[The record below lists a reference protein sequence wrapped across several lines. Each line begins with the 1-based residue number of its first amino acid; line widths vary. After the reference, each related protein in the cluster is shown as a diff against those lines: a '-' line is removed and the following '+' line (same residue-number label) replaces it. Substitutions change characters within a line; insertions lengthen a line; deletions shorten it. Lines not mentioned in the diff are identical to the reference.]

1 MDFVHLHLHSE
12 YSLLDGA
19 CRIADIPKA
28 AKAAGHTAVAIT
40 DHGNLY
46 GAVAFFKAC
55 RAEGIKPIIGC
66 EVYVAPRTRFDKEGK
81 RDASGNHLI
90 LLCKNQTG
98 YENLIYMVSKSFTEG
113 FYQKPRI
120 DLDLLRTHADGL
132 IALSACLAGYIPRA
146 IVSGDF
152 AGARQYARTLA
163 DIFGAG
169 NFYLE
174 LQDHGIPEQREV
186 NAELIAMAK
195 ELSLPLVAT
204 NDVHYLRKLD
214 AEHQAVMMC
223 IQTGRTLAEGK
234 PIGFE
239 TEEFYYKSTSDMERL
254 FGDVPEAL
262 ANTARIADM
271 CDFEFRF
278 GNLYLPKIA
287 AENGK
292 TPFEQLR
299 AYAFAGLE
307 QKIEGGYIRLDTNNK
322 EDYTARA
329 EYELSV
335 IESMG
340 FTDYIL
346 IVRDYVTYAK
356 AHGIA
361 VGPGRGSGAG
371 SLVNYLIGITD
382 VDPLR
387 FDLLFER
394 FLNPERVSMP
404 DIDVDFCYER
414 RDEVLRYVSEH
425 YGAEHVAQIVT
436 FGTMAARAA
445 IRDVGR
451 VFGMSYAEVD
461 RVANLVPRAIGVT
474 LADALKQ
481 KELKALYE
489 SDANVARLIDTARA
503 LEGMPRHASTHAA
516 GVVITDKEVSSYVPL
531 SVNGD
536 TIVTQFDMDT
546 VAELGLV
553 KFDFLGLRYL
563 TIIADAERMVRAS
576 VPDFDIKKIPYDDK
590 KTYALISEGRT
601 DGVFQLESKGM
612 KQVLMRLCPD
622 SIDDVIAAIA
632 LYRPGPMDSIPQYIE
647 RRHGRDKSE
656 YKNPALER
664 ILGKTYGCI
673 VYQEQVMEI
682 FREIAG
688 YSLGKADIVR
698 RAMSKKK
705 ASVMEA
711 ERQVFVGGAMER
723 GMTEADAVALFEDMA
738 SFASYAFNK
747 SHTASYAV
755 LCYETAYLKAHY
767 MSEYMAALLTSVLG
781 DFGKTAAYIGECT
794 KAGIAVLPPDIN
806 ESETA
811 FSAGGGAIRFGLL
824 ALKGVGRLFVDQ
836 LIADRRQNGAF
847 KSFED
852 FVTRMGG
859 YDLNKRQVES
869 LIKSGAFDSL
879 GIYRSRLLASYEKII
894 ENAQSKNRAEI
905 DGQIDIFA
913 MADAGAAAAAPVRFD
928 YPNIPEFTLREK
940 LMLEKECSG
949 MYFSGHVLNDYAKH
963 IESLSAA
970 RIADILAIAEEDA
983 EPPYRD
989 KQPVAIAGIVTKK
1002 TVKTTKNGDSMAF
1015 VTVEDRT
1022 GEIEVVVFARQY
1034 LGSAGLL
1041 VTESPIVVRGTI
1053 SVRDEEKP
1061 KILMNSCE
1069 RLLTDDEFAK
1079 DRPQTLYLRVAST
1092 DTPAAVQALAEL
1104 RRAPGD
1110 RPVVLY
1116 DISHARYVRLADC
1129 KVHISDSLCGTLAAL
1144 LGPDNVVVR

>member
-28 AKAAGHTAVAIT
+28 VKAAGHTAVAIT

-132 IALSACLAGYIPRA
+132 IALSACLAGCIPRA

-152 AGARQYARTLA
+152 AGARQDARTLA

-174 LQDHGIPEQREV
+174 LQNHGIPEQREV

-195 ELSLPLVAT
+195 ELSLPLAAT

-214 AEHQAVMMC
+214 AENQAVMMC

-234 PIGFE
+234 PVGFE
-239 TEEFYYKSTSDMERL
+239 TEEFYYKSTSEMEKL

-262 ANTARIADM
+262 SNTVKIADA
-271 CDFEFRF
+271 CTFEFKF

-287 AENGK
+287 ASDGK

-299 AYAFAGLE
+299 AHTFAGLDK
-307 QKIEGGYIRLDTNNK
+307 KIEGGYIRLDTFTK
-322 EDYTARA
+322 EDYIARA

-356 AHGIA
+356 THGIA

-461 RVANLVPRAIGVT
+461 RVANLVPRAPGVL
-474 LADALKQ
+474 LADAMKQ

-536 TIVTQFDMDT
+536 TVVTQFDMDT

-647 RRHGRDKSE
+647 RRHGRDKTV
-656 YKNPALER
+656 YKTPALEK

-711 ERQVFVGGAMER
+711 ERQVFVRGAVER
-723 GMTEADAVALFEDMA
+723 GMTEADATALFEDMA

-747 SHTASYAV
+747 SHAASYAV

-781 DFGKTAAYIGECT
+781 DFGKTAEYIGECT
-794 KAGIAVLPPDIN
+794 KAGIGVLPPDIN

-811 FSAGGGAIRFGLL
+811 FSAKGGAIRFGLL

-879 GIYRSRLLASYEKII
+879 GVYRSRLLASYEKII

-913 MADAGAAAAAPVRFD
+913 MADAAVAAAPVRFS
-928 YPNIPEFTLREK
+928 YPDIPEFSLREK
-940 LMLEKECSG
+940 LLLEKECSG
-949 MYFSGHVLNDYAKH
+949 MYFSGHVLNEYGAH
-963 IESLSAA
+963 IASLSAA
-970 RIADILAIAEEDA
+970 RIADILAIADEDG
-983 EPPYRD
+983 EPLYRD
-989 KQPVAIAGIVTKK
+989 KQSVTVAGIVTKK

-1034 LGSAGLL
+1034 LGSAGIL
-1041 VTESPIVVRGTI
+1041 VTEAPVVVRGTV
-1053 SVRDEEKP
+1053 SVRDEERP

-1069 RLLTDDEFAK
+1069 RLLTDTEFAADK
-1079 DRPQTLYLRVAST
+1079 PKTLYLRVAST

-1116 DISHARYVRLADC
+1116 DLSQARYVRLADC
-1129 KVHISDSLCGTLAAL
+1129 KVYISDSLCGTLAAL
-1144 LGPDNVVVR
+1144 LGKDNVVVK

>member
-1 MDFVHLHLHSE
+1 M
-12 YSLLDGA
+12 
-19 CRIADIPKA
+19 
-28 AKAAGHTAVAIT
+28 
-40 DHGNLY
+40 
-46 GAVAFFKAC
+46 
-55 RAEGIKPIIGC
+55 
-66 EVYVAPRTRFDKEGK
+66 
-81 RDASGNHLI
+81 
-90 LLCKNQTG
+90 
-98 YENLIYMVSKSFTEG
+98 
-113 FYQKPRI
+113 
-120 DLDLLRTHADGL
+120 
-132 IALSACLAGYIPRA
+132 
-146 IVSGDF
+146 
-152 AGARQYARTLA
+152 
-163 DIFGAG
+163 
-169 NFYLE
+169 
-174 LQDHGIPEQREV
+174 
-186 NAELIAMAK
+186 
-195 ELSLPLVAT
+195 
-204 NDVHYLRKLD
+204 
-214 AEHQAVMMC
+214 
-223 IQTGRTLAEGK
+223 
-234 PIGFE
+234 
-239 TEEFYYKSTSDMERL
+239 
-254 FGDVPEAL
+254 PEAL
-262 ANTARIADM
+262 SNTVKIADA
-271 CDFEFRF
+271 CTFEFKF

-287 AENGK
+287 ASDGK

-299 AYAFAGLE
+299 AHTFAGLDK
-307 QKIEGGYIRLDTNNK
+307 KIESGYIRLDTFSK
-322 EDYTARA
+322 EDYIARA

-356 AHGIA
+356 THGIA

-461 RVANLVPRAIGVT
+461 RVANLVPRAPGVM
-474 LADALKQ
+474 LADAMKQ
-481 KELKALYE
+481 KDLKALYE
-489 SDANVARLIDTARA
+489 SDANIARLLDTARA

-563 TIIADAERMVRAS
+563 TIIADAERMVRAG

-590 KTYALISEGRT
+590 KTYALISDGRT

-647 RRHGRDKSE
+647 RRHGRDKTV
-656 YKNPALER
+656 YKTPVLEK

-705 ASVMEA
+705 TAVMEA
-711 ERQVFVGGAMER
+711 ERQVFVRGAVER
-723 GMTEADAVALFEDMA
+723 GMTEADATALFEDMA

-747 SHTASYAV
+747 SHAASYAV
-755 LCYETAYLKAHY
+755 LCYETAYLKAQY

-781 DFGKTAAYIGECT
+781 DFGKTAEYIGECT
-794 KAGIAVLPPDIN
+794 KAGIGVLPPDIN

-811 FSAGGGAIRFGLL
+811 FSAKGGAIRFGLL

-836 LIADRRQNGAF
+836 LIADRRLNGAF

-852 FVTRMGG
+852 FVTRMGS

-879 GIYRSRLLASYEKII
+879 GVYRSRLLASYEKII

-913 MADAGAAAAAPVRFD
+913 MAETAAAAAPVRFS
-928 YPNIPEFTLREK
+928 YPDIPEFSLREK
-940 LMLEKECSG
+940 LLLEKECSG
-949 MYFSGHVLNDYAKH
+949 MYFSGHVLNEYKAH
-963 IESLSAA
+963 IASLSAA
-970 RIADILAIAEEDA
+970 RIADILAIANEDG
-983 EPPYRD
+983 EPLYRD
-989 KQPVAIAGIVTKK
+989 KQTVTVAGIVTKK

-1034 LGSAGLL
+1034 LGSAGIL
-1041 VTESPIVVRGTI
+1041 VTESPVVVRGTV
-1053 SVRDEEKP
+1053 SVRDEERP

-1069 RLLTDDEFAK
+1069 RLLTDTEFAADK
-1079 DRPQTLYLRVAST
+1079 PKTLYLRVAST
-1092 DTPAAVQALAEL
+1092 NTPAAVQALAEL

-1116 DISHARYVRLADC
+1116 DLSQSRYVRLADC
-1129 KVHISDSLCGTLAAL
+1129 KVYISDSLCGTLAAL
-1144 LGPDNVVVR
+1144 LGKDNVVVK

>member
-262 ANTARIADM
+262 ANTAKIADM

-356 AHGIA
+356 THGIA

-489 SDANVARLIDTARA
+489 SDSNVARLIDTARA

-536 TIVTQFDMDT
+536 TVVTQFDMDT

-747 SHTASYAV
+747 SHAASYAV

-1116 DISHARYVRLADC
+1116 DISHERYVRLADC

>member
-19 CRIADIPKA
+19 CRIVDIPKA

-90 LLCKNQTG
+90 LLCKNQKG

-163 DIFGAG
+163 GIFGEG

-204 NDVHYLRKLD
+204 NDVHYLRRLD

-239 TEEFYYKSTSDMERL
+239 TEEFYYKSTSEMEKL

-262 ANTARIADM
+262 ANTVRIADA
-271 CDFEFRF
+271 CDFEFMF

-287 AENGK
+287 VSNGK

-299 AYAFAGLE
+299 AFTFAGLDK
-307 QKIEGGYIRLDTNNK
+307 KIEGGYIRLDTHQK
-322 EDYTARA
+322 EDYIARA

-356 AHGIA
+356 THGIA

-414 RDEVLRYVSEH
+414 RDEVLRYVSER

-461 RVANLVPRAIGVT
+461 RVANLVPRALGVT

-481 KELKALYE
+481 KELKALYV

-516 GVVITDKEVSSYVPL
+516 GVVITDREVFSYVPL

-563 TIIADAERMVRAS
+563 TIIADAERMVRTRE
-576 VPDFDIKKIPYDDK
+576 PGFDIKKIPYDDK

-647 RRHGRDKSE
+647 RRHGRDKTE
-656 YKNPALER
+656 YKNPALEK

-711 ERQVFVGGAMER
+711 ERQVFVRGAVER
-723 GMTEADAVALFEDMA
+723 GMTEADATALFEDMA

-747 SHTASYAV
+747 SHAASYAV

-781 DFGKTAAYIGECT
+781 DFGKTAEYIGECT

-811 FSAGGGAIRFGLL
+811 FSAKGGAIRFGLL

-836 LIADRRQNGAF
+836 LIADRRQNGLF

-852 FVTRMGG
+852 FVTRMGC

-879 GIYRSRLLASYEKII
+879 GVYRSRLLASYEKII

-913 MADAGAAAAAPVRFD
+913 MAGAGAAAAAPVRFA
-928 YPNIPEFTLREK
+928 YPDIPEFSLREK
-940 LMLEKECSG
+940 LTLEKECSG

-970 RIADILAIAEEDA
+970 RIADILASADA
-983 EPPYRD
+983 DTEPLYRD
-989 KQPVAIAGIVTKK
+989 KQPVTIAGIVTKK

-1034 LGSAGLL
+1034 LGSAGVL
-1041 VTESPIVVRGTI
+1041 VTENPVIVHGTV

-1069 RLLTDDEFAK
+1069 RLLTDAEFAADK
-1079 DRPQTLYLRVAST
+1079 PKTLYLRVAST
-1092 DTPAAVQALAEL
+1092 DTPAAVQALAAL

-1116 DISHARYVRLADC
+1116 DLAKARYVRLADC
-1129 KVHISDSLCGTLAAL
+1129 RVQISDSLSGTLAAL
-1144 LGPDNVVVR
+1144 LGKDNVVVR

>member
-19 CRIADIPKA
+19 CRIVDIPKA

-55 RAEGIKPIIGC
+55 RAEGVKPIIGC

-90 LLCKNQTG
+90 LLCKNQKG

-163 DIFGAG
+163 GIFGEG

-204 NDVHYLRKLD
+204 NDVHYLRRLD

-239 TEEFYYKSTSDMERL
+239 TEEFYYKSTSEMEKL

-262 ANTARIADM
+262 ANTVRIADS
-271 CDFEFRF
+271 CDFEFMF

-287 AENGK
+287 VSNGK

-299 AYAFAGLE
+299 AFTFAGLDK
-307 QKIEGGYIRLDTNNK
+307 KIEGGYIRLDTHQK
-322 EDYTARA
+322 EDYIARA

-356 AHGIA
+356 THGIA

-461 RVANLVPRAIGVT
+461 RVANLVPRAPGVT

-481 KELKALYE
+481 KELKALYV

-516 GVVITDKEVSSYVPL
+516 GVVITDREVFSYVPL

-563 TIIADAERMVRAS
+563 TIIADAERMVRTRE
-576 VPDFDIKKIPYDDK
+576 PGFDIKKIPYDDK
-590 KTYALISEGRT
+590 KTYALISDGRT

-647 RRHGRDKSE
+647 RRHGRDKTE
-656 YKNPALER
+656 YKNPALEK

-711 ERQVFVGGAMER
+711 ERQVFVRGAVER
-723 GMTEADAVALFEDMA
+723 GMTEADATALFEDMA

-747 SHTASYAV
+747 SHAASYAV

-781 DFGKTAAYIGECT
+781 DFGKTAEYIGECT

-811 FSAGGGAIRFGLL
+811 FSAKGGAIRFGLL

-836 LIADRRQNGAF
+836 LIADRRQNGLF

-879 GIYRSRLLASYEKII
+879 GVYRSRLLASYEKII

-913 MADAGAAAAAPVRFD
+913 MAGAGAAAAAPVRFA
-928 YPNIPEFTLREK
+928 YPDIPEFSLREK
-940 LMLEKECSG
+940 LTLEKECSG

-970 RIADILAIAEEDA
+970 RIADILASADA
-983 EPPYRD
+983 DIEPPYRD
-989 KQPVAIAGIVTKK
+989 KQPVTIAGIVTKK

-1034 LGSAGLL
+1034 LGSAGVL
-1041 VTESPIVVRGTI
+1041 VTENPVIVHGTV

-1069 RLLTDDEFAK
+1069 RLLTDAEFAADK
-1079 DRPQTLYLRVAST
+1079 PKTLYLRVAST
-1092 DTPAAVQALAEL
+1092 DTPAAVQALAAL

-1116 DISHARYVRLADC
+1116 DLAKARYVRLADC
-1129 KVHISDSLCGTLAAL
+1129 RVQISESLCGTLAAL
-1144 LGPDNVVVR
+1144 LGKDNVVVR

>member
-19 CRIADIPKA
+19 CRIVDIPKA

-55 RAEGIKPIIGC
+55 RAEGVKPIIGC

-90 LLCKNQTG
+90 LLCKNQKG

-163 DIFGAG
+163 GIFGEG

-186 NAELIAMAK
+186 NAELITMAK

-204 NDVHYLRKLD
+204 NDVHYLRRLD

-239 TEEFYYKSTSDMERL
+239 TEEFYYKSTAEMEKL

-262 ANTARIADM
+262 ANTVRIADA
-271 CDFEFRF
+271 CDFEFMF

-287 AENGK
+287 VSNGK

-299 AYAFAGLE
+299 TFTFAGLDK
-307 QKIEGGYIRLDTNNK
+307 KIEGGYIRLDTHQK
-322 EDYTARA
+322 KDYIARA

-356 AHGIA
+356 THGIA

-461 RVANLVPRAIGVT
+461 RVANLVPRAPGVT

-481 KELKALYE
+481 KELKALYV

-516 GVVITDKEVSSYVPL
+516 GVVITDREVFSYVPL

-563 TIIADAERMVRAS
+563 TIIADAERMVRTRE
-576 VPDFDIKKIPYDDK
+576 PGFDIKKIPYDDK

-647 RRHGRDKSE
+647 RRHGRDKTE
-656 YKNPALER
+656 YKNPALEK

-711 ERQVFVGGAMER
+711 ERQVFVRGAVER
-723 GMTEADAVALFEDMA
+723 GMTEADATALFEDMA

-747 SHTASYAV
+747 SHAASYAV
-755 LCYETAYLKAHY
+755 LCYETAYLKAHF

-781 DFGKTAAYIGECT
+781 DFGKTAEYIGECT

-811 FSAGGGAIRFGLL
+811 FSAKGGAIRFGLL

-836 LIADRRQNGAF
+836 LIADRRQNGLF

-879 GIYRSRLLASYEKII
+879 GVYRSRLLASYEKII

-913 MADAGAAAAAPVRFD
+913 MAGAGAAAAAPVRFA
-928 YPNIPEFTLREK
+928 YPDIPEFSLREK
-940 LMLEKECSG
+940 LTLEKECSG

-970 RIADILAIAEEDA
+970 RIADILASADA
-983 EPPYRD
+983 DIVPPYRD
-989 KQPVAIAGIVTKK
+989 KQPVTIAGIVTKK

-1034 LGSAGLL
+1034 LGSAGVL
-1041 VTESPIVVRGTI
+1041 VTENPVIVHGTV

-1069 RLLTDDEFAK
+1069 RLLTDAEFAADK
-1079 DRPQTLYLRVAST
+1079 PKTLYLRVAST
-1092 DTPAAVQALAEL
+1092 DTPAAVQALAAL

-1116 DISHARYVRLADC
+1116 DLAKARYVRLADC
-1129 KVHISDSLCGTLAAL
+1129 RVQISDSLCGTLAAL
-1144 LGPDNVVVR
+1144 LGKDNVVVR

>member
-19 CRIADIPKA
+19 CRIVDIPKA

-55 RAEGIKPIIGC
+55 RAEGVKPIIGC

-90 LLCKNQTG
+90 LLCKNQKG

-152 AGARQYARTLA
+152 AGARQYTRTLA
-163 DIFGAG
+163 GIFGEG

-186 NAELIAMAK
+186 NAELITMAK

-204 NDVHYLRKLD
+204 NDVHYLRRLD

-239 TEEFYYKSTSDMERL
+239 TEEFYYKSTAEMEKL

-262 ANTARIADM
+262 ANTVRIADA
-271 CDFEFRF
+271 CDFEFMF

-287 AENGK
+287 VSNGK

-299 AYAFAGLE
+299 TFTFAGLDK
-307 QKIEGGYIRLDTNNK
+307 KIEGGYIRLDTHQK
-322 EDYTARA
+322 KDYIARA

-356 AHGIA
+356 THGIA

-461 RVANLVPRAIGVT
+461 RVANLVPRAPGVT

-481 KELKALYE
+481 KELKALYV

-516 GVVITDKEVSSYVPL
+516 GVVITDREVFSYVPL

-563 TIIADAERMVRAS
+563 TIIADAERMVRTRE
-576 VPDFDIKKIPYDDK
+576 PGFDIKKIPYDDK

-647 RRHGRDKSE
+647 RRHGRDKTE
-656 YKNPALER
+656 YKNPALEK

-711 ERQVFVGGAMER
+711 ERQVFVRGAVER
-723 GMTEADAVALFEDMA
+723 GMTEADATALFEDMA

-747 SHTASYAV
+747 SHAASYAV

-781 DFGKTAAYIGECT
+781 DFGKTAEYIGECT

-811 FSAGGGAIRFGLL
+811 FSAKGGAIRFGLL

-836 LIADRRQNGAF
+836 LIADRRQNGLF

-879 GIYRSRLLASYEKII
+879 GVYRSRLLASYEKII

-913 MADAGAAAAAPVRFD
+913 MAGSGAAAAAPVRFA
-928 YPNIPEFTLREK
+928 YPDIPEFSLREK
-940 LMLEKECSG
+940 LTLEKECSG

-970 RIADILAIAEEDA
+970 RIADILASADA
-983 EPPYRD
+983 DIEPPYRD
-989 KQPVAIAGIVTKK
+989 KQPVTIAGIVTKK

-1034 LGSAGLL
+1034 LGSAGVL
-1041 VTESPIVVRGTI
+1041 VTENPVIVHGTV

-1069 RLLTDDEFAK
+1069 RLLTDAEFAADK
-1079 DRPQTLYLRVAST
+1079 PKTLYLRVAST
-1092 DTPAAVQALAEL
+1092 DTPAAVQALAAL

-1110 RPVVLY
+1110 RSVVLY
-1116 DISHARYVRLADC
+1116 DLAKARYVRLADC
-1129 KVHISDSLCGTLAAL
+1129 RVQISDSLCGTLAAL
-1144 LGPDNVVVR
+1144 LGKDNVVVR

>member
-262 ANTARIADM
+262 ANTARIANM

-356 AHGIA
+356 THGIA

-747 SHTASYAV
+747 SHAASYAV

-879 GIYRSRLLASYEKII
+879 GIYRSRLLASYENII

-905 DGQIDIFA
+905 DGQINIFA

-928 YPNIPEFTLREK
+928 YPNIPDFTLREK

-983 EPPYRD
+983 ELPYRD

-1015 VTVEDRT
+1015 VTGEDRT

-1104 RRAPGD
+1104 RHAPGD

>member
-19 CRIADIPKA
+19 CRIADIPKT

-307 QKIEGGYIRLDTNNK
+307 QKIEDGYIRLDTHNK
-322 EDYTARA
+322 EDYTVRA

-356 AHGIA
+356 THGIA

-536 TIVTQFDMDT
+536 TVVTQFDMDT

-747 SHTASYAV
+747 SHAASYAV

-983 EPPYRD
+983 EPLYRD

-1092 DTPAAVQALAEL
+1092 DTPAAVQALDEL

>member
-19 CRIADIPKA
+19 CRIVDIPKA

-55 RAEGIKPIIGC
+55 RAEGVKPIIGC

-90 LLCKNQTG
+90 LLCKNQKG

-163 DIFGAG
+163 GIFGEG

-204 NDVHYLRKLD
+204 NDVHYLRRLD

-239 TEEFYYKSTSDMERL
+239 TEEFYYKSTSEMEKL

-262 ANTARIADM
+262 ANTVRIADA
-271 CDFEFRF
+271 CDFEFMF

-287 AENGK
+287 VSNGK

-299 AYAFAGLE
+299 AFTFAGLDK
-307 QKIEGGYIRLDTNNK
+307 KIEGGYIRLDTHQK
-322 EDYTARA
+322 EDYIARA

-356 AHGIA
+356 THGIA

-414 RDEVLRYVSEH
+414 RDEVLRYVSER

-461 RVANLVPRAIGVT
+461 RVANLVPRAPGVT

-481 KELKALYE
+481 KELKALYV

-516 GVVITDKEVSSYVPL
+516 GVVITDREVFSYVPL

-563 TIIADAERMVRAS
+563 TIIADAERMVRTRE
-576 VPDFDIKKIPYDDK
+576 PGFDIKKIPYDDK

-647 RRHGRDKSE
+647 RRHGRDKTE
-656 YKNPALER
+656 YKNPALEK

-711 ERQVFVGGAMER
+711 ERQVFVRGAVER
-723 GMTEADAVALFEDMA
+723 GMTEADATALFEDMA

-747 SHTASYAV
+747 SHAASYAV

-781 DFGKTAAYIGECT
+781 DFGKTAEYIGECT

-811 FSAGGGAIRFGLL
+811 FSAKGGAIRFGLL

-836 LIADRRQNGAF
+836 LIADRRQNGLF

-879 GIYRSRLLASYEKII
+879 GVYRSRLLASYEKII

-913 MADAGAAAAAPVRFD
+913 MAGAGAAAAAPVRFA
-928 YPNIPEFTLREK
+928 YPDIPEFSLREK
-940 LMLEKECSG
+940 LTLEKECSG

-970 RIADILAIAEEDA
+970 RIADILASADA
-983 EPPYRD
+983 DIEPPYRD
-989 KQPVAIAGIVTKK
+989 KQPVTIAGIVTKK

-1034 LGSAGLL
+1034 LGSAGVL
-1041 VTESPIVVRGTI
+1041 VTENPVIVHGTV

-1069 RLLTDDEFAK
+1069 RLLTDAEFAADK
-1079 DRPQTLYLRVAST
+1079 PKTLYLRVAST
-1092 DTPAAVQALAEL
+1092 DTPAAVQALAAL

-1116 DISHARYVRLADC
+1116 DLAKARYVRLADC
-1129 KVHISDSLCGTLAAL
+1129 RVQISDSLCGALAAL
-1144 LGPDNVVVR
+1144 LGKDNVVVR

>member
-19 CRIADIPKA
+19 CRIVDIPKA

-55 RAEGIKPIIGC
+55 RAEGVKPIIGC

-90 LLCKNQTG
+90 LLCKNQKG

-163 DIFGAG
+163 GIFGEG

-204 NDVHYLRKLD
+204 NDVHYLRRLD

-239 TEEFYYKSTSDMERL
+239 TEEFYYKSTSEMEKL

-262 ANTARIADM
+262 ANTVRIADS
-271 CDFEFRF
+271 CDFEFMF

-287 AENGK
+287 VSNGK

-299 AYAFAGLE
+299 AFTFAGLDK
-307 QKIEGGYIRLDTNNK
+307 KIEGGYIRLDTHQK
-322 EDYTARA
+322 EDYIARA

-356 AHGIA
+356 THGIA

-461 RVANLVPRAIGVT
+461 RVANLVPRAPGVT

-481 KELKALYE
+481 KELKALYV

-516 GVVITDKEVSSYVPL
+516 GVVITDREVFSYVPL

-563 TIIADAERMVRAS
+563 TIIADAERMVRTRE
-576 VPDFDIKKIPYDDK
+576 PGFDIKKIPYDDK
-590 KTYALISEGRT
+590 KTYALISDGRT

-647 RRHGRDKSE
+647 RRHGRDKTE
-656 YKNPALER
+656 YKNPALEK

-711 ERQVFVGGAMER
+711 ERQVFVRGAVER
-723 GMTEADAVALFEDMA
+723 GMTEADATALFEDMA

-747 SHTASYAV
+747 SHAASYAV

-781 DFGKTAAYIGECT
+781 DFGKTAEYIGECT

-811 FSAGGGAIRFGLL
+811 FSAKGGAIRFGLL

-836 LIADRRQNGAF
+836 LIADRRQNGLF

-879 GIYRSRLLASYEKII
+879 GVYRSRLLASYEKII

-913 MADAGAAAAAPVRFD
+913 MAGAGAAAAAPVRFA
-928 YPNIPEFTLREK
+928 YPDIPEFSLREK
-940 LMLEKECSG
+940 LTLEKECSG

-970 RIADILAIAEEDA
+970 RIADILASADA
-983 EPPYRD
+983 DIEPPYRD
-989 KQPVAIAGIVTKK
+989 KQPVTIAGIVTKK

-1034 LGSAGLL
+1034 LGSAGVL
-1041 VTESPIVVRGTI
+1041 VTENPVIVHGTV

-1069 RLLTDDEFAK
+1069 RLLTDAEFAADK
-1079 DRPQTLYLRVAST
+1079 PKTLYLRVAST
-1092 DTPAAVQALAEL
+1092 DTPAAVQALAAL

-1116 DISHARYVRLADC
+1116 DLAKARYVRLADC
-1129 KVHISDSLCGTLAAL
+1129 RVQISDSLCGTLAAL
-1144 LGPDNVVVR
+1144 LGKDNVVVR

>member
-356 AHGIA
+356 THGIA

-747 SHTASYAV
+747 SHAASYAV

-1104 RRAPGD
+1104 RHAPGD

>member
-163 DIFGAG
+163 DIFGTG

-186 NAELIAMAK
+186 NAELVAMAK
-195 ELSLPLVAT
+195 ELALPLVAT

-278 GNLYLPKIA
+278 GNLYLPKIT

-299 AYAFAGLE
+299 AYTFAGLE
-307 QKIEGGYIRLDTNNK
+307 QKIEGGYISLDTHNK

-356 AHGIA
+356 THGIA

-747 SHTASYAV
+747 SHAASYAV

-1041 VTESPIVVRGTI
+1041 VTESPIVVHGTI

>member
-19 CRIADIPKA
+19 CRIVDIPKA

-55 RAEGIKPIIGC
+55 RAEGVKPIIGC

-90 LLCKNQTG
+90 LLCKNQKG

-152 AGARQYARTLA
+152 VGARQYAHMLSG
-163 DIFGAG
+163 IFGEG

-174 LQDHGIPEQREV
+174 LQNHGIPEQREV

-204 NDVHYLRKLD
+204 NDVHYLRRLD

-239 TEEFYYKSTSDMERL
+239 TEEFYYKSTAEMEKL

-262 ANTARIADM
+262 ANTVKIADA
-271 CDFEFRF
+271 CDFEFMF

-287 AENGK
+287 VSNGK

-299 AYAFAGLE
+299 TFTFAGLDK
-307 QKIEGGYIRLDTNNK
+307 KIEGGYIRLDTHQK
-322 EDYTARA
+322 EDYIARA

-356 AHGIA
+356 THGIA

-461 RVANLVPRAIGVT
+461 RVANLVPRALGVT

-481 KELKALYE
+481 KELKALYV

-516 GVVITDKEVSSYVPL
+516 GVVITDREVFSYVPL

-563 TIIADAERMVRAS
+563 TIIADAERMVRTRE
-576 VPDFDIKKIPYDDK
+576 PGFDIKKIPYDDK

-647 RRHGRDKSE
+647 RRHGRDKTE
-656 YKNPALER
+656 YKNPALEK

-711 ERQVFVGGAMER
+711 ERQVFVRGAVER
-723 GMTEADAVALFEDMA
+723 GMTEADATALFEDMA

-747 SHTASYAV
+747 SHAASYAV

-781 DFGKTAAYIGECT
+781 DFGKTAEYIGECT

-811 FSAGGGAIRFGLL
+811 FSAKGGAIRFGLL

-836 LIADRRQNGAF
+836 LIADRRQNGLF

-879 GIYRSRLLASYEKII
+879 GVYRSRLLASYEKII

-913 MADAGAAAAAPVRFD
+913 MAGSGAAAAAPVRFA
-928 YPNIPEFTLREK
+928 YPDIPEFSLREK
-940 LMLEKECSG
+940 LTLEKECSG

-970 RIADILAIAEEDA
+970 RIADILASADA
-983 EPPYRD
+983 DIEPPYRD
-989 KQPVAIAGIVTKK
+989 KQPVTIAGIVTKK

-1034 LGSAGLL
+1034 LGSAGVL
-1041 VTESPIVVRGTI
+1041 VTENPVIVHGTV

-1069 RLLTDDEFAK
+1069 RLLTDAEFTADK
-1079 DRPQTLYLRVAST
+1079 PKTLYLRVAST
-1092 DTPAAVQALAEL
+1092 DTPAAVQALAAL

-1116 DISHARYVRLADC
+1116 DLAKARYVRLADC
-1129 KVHISDSLCGTLAAL
+1129 RVQISDSLCGTLAAL
-1144 LGPDNVVVR
+1144 LGKDNVVVR

>member
-163 DIFGAG
+163 DIFGTG

-356 AHGIA
+356 THGIA

-747 SHTASYAV
+747 SHAASYAV

-928 YPNIPEFTLREK
+928 YPSIPEFTLREK

-1092 DTPAAVQALAEL
+1092 DTPAAAQALAEL

>member
-90 LLCKNQTG
+90 LLCKNQKG

-163 DIFGAG
+163 GIFGEG

-204 NDVHYLRKLD
+204 NDVHYLRRLD

-239 TEEFYYKSTSDMERL
+239 TEEFYYKSTSEMEKL

-262 ANTARIADM
+262 ANTVRIADA
-271 CDFEFRF
+271 CDFEFMF

-287 AENGK
+287 VSNGK

-299 AYAFAGLE
+299 TFTFAGLDK
-307 QKIEGGYIRLDTNNK
+307 KIEGGYIRLDTHQK
-322 EDYTARA
+322 EDYIARA

-356 AHGIA
+356 THGIA

-461 RVANLVPRAIGVT
+461 RVANLVPRAPGVT

-481 KELKALYE
+481 KELKALYV

-516 GVVITDKEVSSYVPL
+516 GVVITDREVSSYVPL

-576 VPDFDIKKIPYDDK
+576 EPDFDIKKIPYDDK

-647 RRHGRDKSE
+647 RRHGRDKTE
-656 YKNPALER
+656 YKNSALEK

-673 VYQEQVMEI
+673 VYQEQVMEF

-711 ERQVFVGGAMER
+711 ERQVFVRGAVER
-723 GMTEADAVALFEDMA
+723 GMTEADATALFEDMA

-747 SHTASYAV
+747 SHAASYAV

-781 DFGKTAAYIGECT
+781 DFGKTAEYIGECT

-811 FSAGGGAIRFGLL
+811 FSAKGGAIRFGLL

-836 LIADRRQNGAF
+836 LIADRRQNGLF

-879 GIYRSRLLASYEKII
+879 GVYRSRLLASYEKII

-913 MADAGAAAAAPVRFD
+913 MAGAGAAAAAPVRFA
-928 YPNIPEFTLREK
+928 YPDIPEFSLREK
-940 LMLEKECSG
+940 LTLEKECSG

-970 RIADILAIAEEDA
+970 RIADILASADA
-983 EPPYRD
+983 DIEPPCRD
-989 KQPVAIAGIVTKK
+989 KQPVTIAGIVTKK

-1034 LGSAGLL
+1034 LGSAGVL
-1041 VTESPIVVRGTI
+1041 VTENPVIVHGTV

-1069 RLLTDDEFAK
+1069 RLLTDAEFTADK
-1079 DRPQTLYLRVAST
+1079 PKTLYLRVAST
-1092 DTPAAVQALAEL
+1092 DTPAAVQALAAL

-1116 DISHARYVRLADC
+1116 DLAKARYVRLADC
-1129 KVHISDSLCGTLAAL
+1129 RVQISDSLCGTLAAL
-1144 LGPDNVVVR
+1144 LGKDNVVVR

>member
-1 MDFVHLHLHSE
+1 
-12 YSLLDGA
+12 
-19 CRIADIPKA
+19 
-28 AKAAGHTAVAIT
+28 
-40 DHGNLY
+40 
-46 GAVAFFKAC
+46 
-55 RAEGIKPIIGC
+55 
-66 EVYVAPRTRFDKEGK
+66 
-81 RDASGNHLI
+81 
-90 LLCKNQTG
+90 
-98 YENLIYMVSKSFTEG
+98 
-113 FYQKPRI
+113 
-120 DLDLLRTHADGL
+120 
-132 IALSACLAGYIPRA
+132 
-146 IVSGDF
+146 
-152 AGARQYARTLA
+152 
-163 DIFGAG
+163 
-169 NFYLE
+169 
-174 LQDHGIPEQREV
+174 
-186 NAELIAMAK
+186 
-195 ELSLPLVAT
+195 
-204 NDVHYLRKLD
+204 
-214 AEHQAVMMC
+214 
-223 IQTGRTLAEGK
+223 
-234 PIGFE
+234 
-239 TEEFYYKSTSDMERL
+239 
-254 FGDVPEAL
+254 
-262 ANTARIADM
+262 
-271 CDFEFRF
+271 
-278 GNLYLPKIA
+278 
-287 AENGK
+287 
-292 TPFEQLR
+292 
-299 AYAFAGLE
+299 
-307 QKIEGGYIRLDTNNK
+307 
-322 EDYTARA
+322 
-329 EYELSV
+329 
-335 IESMG
+335 
-340 FTDYIL
+340 
-346 IVRDYVTYAK
+346 
-356 AHGIA
+356 
-361 VGPGRGSGAG
+361 
-371 SLVNYLIGITD
+371 
-382 VDPLR
+382 
-387 FDLLFER
+387 
-394 FLNPERVSMP
+394 MP

-461 RVANLVPRAIGVT
+461 RVANLVPRAPGVT

-481 KELKALYE
+481 KELKALYV

-516 GVVITDKEVSSYVPL
+516 GVVITDREVFSYVPL

-563 TIIADAERMVRAS
+563 TIIADAERMVRTRE
-576 VPDFDIKKIPYDDK
+576 PGFDIKKIPYDDK
-590 KTYALISEGRT
+590 KTYALISDGRT

-647 RRHGRDKSE
+647 RRHGRDKTE
-656 YKNPALER
+656 YKNPALEK

-711 ERQVFVGGAMER
+711 ERQVFVRGAVER
-723 GMTEADAVALFEDMA
+723 GMTEADATALFEDMA

-747 SHTASYAV
+747 SHAASYAV

-781 DFGKTAAYIGECT
+781 DFGKTAEYIGECT

-811 FSAGGGAIRFGLL
+811 FSAKGGAIRFGLL

-836 LIADRRQNGAF
+836 LIADRRQNGLF

-879 GIYRSRLLASYEKII
+879 GVYRSRLLASYEKII

-913 MADAGAAAAAPVRFD
+913 MAGAGAAAAAPVRFA
-928 YPNIPEFTLREK
+928 YPDIPEFSLREK
-940 LMLEKECSG
+940 LTLEKECSG

-970 RIADILAIAEEDA
+970 RIADILASADA
-983 EPPYRD
+983 DIEPPYRD
-989 KQPVAIAGIVTKK
+989 KQPVTIAGIVTKK

-1034 LGSAGLL
+1034 LGSAGVL
-1041 VTESPIVVRGTI
+1041 VTENPVIVHGTV

-1069 RLLTDDEFAK
+1069 RLLTDAEFAADK
-1079 DRPQTLYLRVAST
+1079 PKTLYLRVAST
-1092 DTPAAVQALAEL
+1092 DTPAAVQALAAL

-1116 DISHARYVRLADC
+1116 DLAKARYVRLADC
-1129 KVHISDSLCGTLAAL
+1129 RVQISDSLCGTLAAL
-1144 LGPDNVVVR
+1144 LGKDNVVVR

>member
-152 AGARQYARTLA
+152 VGARQYARTLA

-299 AYAFAGLE
+299 AYTFAGLE
-307 QKIEGGYIRLDTNNK
+307 QKIEGGYISLDTHNK

-356 AHGIA
+356 THGIA

-481 KELKALYE
+481 KELKVLYE

-747 SHTASYAV
+747 SHAASYAV

-970 RIADILAIAEEDA
+970 RIADILAIADEDE

>member
-356 AHGIA
+356 THGIA

-576 VPDFDIKKIPYDDK
+576 APDFDIKKIPYDDK

-747 SHTASYAV
+747 SHAASYAV

-1116 DISHARYVRLADC
+1116 DISRARYVRLADC

>member
-19 CRIADIPKA
+19 CRIADIPKT

-239 TEEFYYKSTSDMERL
+239 TEEFYYKLTSDMERL

-307 QKIEGGYIRLDTNNK
+307 QKIEGGYIRLDTHTK

-356 AHGIA
+356 THGIA

-576 VPDFDIKKIPYDDK
+576 APDFDIKKIPYDDK

-747 SHTASYAV
+747 SHAASYAV

-824 ALKGVGRLFVDQ
+824 ALKGVGRLFVNQ

-1041 VTESPIVVRGTI
+1041 VTESPIVVHGTI

>member
-163 DIFGAG
+163 DIFGTG

-186 NAELIAMAK
+186 NAELVAMAK
-195 ELSLPLVAT
+195 ELALPLVAT

-307 QKIEGGYIRLDTNNK
+307 QKIEGGYISLDTHNK

-356 AHGIA
+356 THGIA

-622 SIDDVIAAIA
+622 SIDDVIAASA

-747 SHTASYAV
+747 SHAASYAV

-928 YPNIPEFTLREK
+928 YPNIPESTLREK

-1041 VTESPIVVRGTI
+1041 VTESPIVVHGTI

>member
-19 CRIADIPKA
+19 CRIVDIPKA

-55 RAEGIKPIIGC
+55 RAEGVKPIIGC

-90 LLCKNQTG
+90 LLCKNQKG

-163 DIFGAG
+163 GIFGEG

-186 NAELIAMAK
+186 NAELITMAK

-204 NDVHYLRKLD
+204 NDVHYLRRLD

-239 TEEFYYKSTSDMERL
+239 TEEFYYKSTAEMEKL

-262 ANTARIADM
+262 ANTVRIADA
-271 CDFEFRF
+271 CDFEFMF

-287 AENGK
+287 VSNGK

-299 AYAFAGLE
+299 TFTFAGLDK
-307 QKIEGGYIRLDTNNK
+307 KIEGGYIRLDTHQK
-322 EDYTARA
+322 KDYIARA

-356 AHGIA
+356 THGIA

-461 RVANLVPRAIGVT
+461 RVANLVPRAPGVT

-481 KELKALYE
+481 KELKALYV

-516 GVVITDKEVSSYVPL
+516 GVVITDREVFSYVPL

-563 TIIADAERMVRAS
+563 TIIADAERMVRTRE
-576 VPDFDIKKIPYDDK
+576 PGFDIKKIPYDDK

-647 RRHGRDKSE
+647 RRHGRDKTE
-656 YKNPALER
+656 YKNPALEK

-711 ERQVFVGGAMER
+711 ERQVFVRGAVER
-723 GMTEADAVALFEDMA
+723 GMTEADATALFEDMA

-747 SHTASYAV
+747 SHAASYAV
-755 LCYETAYLKAHY
+755 LCYETAYLKAHF

-781 DFGKTAAYIGECT
+781 DFGKTAEYIGECT

-811 FSAGGGAIRFGLL
+811 FSAKGGAIRFGLL

-836 LIADRRQNGAF
+836 LIADRRQNGLF

-879 GIYRSRLLASYEKII
+879 GVYRSRLLASYEKII

-913 MADAGAAAAAPVRFD
+913 MAGAGAAAAAPVRFA
-928 YPNIPEFTLREK
+928 YPDIPEFSLREK
-940 LMLEKECSG
+940 LTLEKECSG

-970 RIADILAIAEEDA
+970 RIADILASADA
-983 EPPYRD
+983 DIEPPYRD
-989 KQPVAIAGIVTKK
+989 KQPVTIAGIVTKK

-1034 LGSAGLL
+1034 LGSAGVL
-1041 VTESPIVVRGTI
+1041 VTENPVIVHGTV

-1069 RLLTDDEFAK
+1069 RLLTDAEFAADK
-1079 DRPQTLYLRVAST
+1079 PKTLYLRVAST
-1092 DTPAAVQALAEL
+1092 DTPAAVQALAAL

-1116 DISHARYVRLADC
+1116 DLAKARYVRLADC
-1129 KVHISDSLCGTLAAL
+1129 RVQISDSLCGTLAAL
-1144 LGPDNVVVR
+1144 LGKDNVVVR

>member
-356 AHGIA
+356 THGIA

-576 VPDFDIKKIPYDDK
+576 APDFDIKKIPYDDK

-747 SHTASYAV
+747 SHAASYAV

>member
-90 LLCKNQTG
+90 LLCKNQKG

-163 DIFGAG
+163 GIFGEG

-204 NDVHYLRKLD
+204 NDVHYLRRLD

-239 TEEFYYKSTSDMERL
+239 TEEFYYKSTAEMEKL

-262 ANTARIADM
+262 ANTVRIADA

-287 AENGK
+287 SSDGK

-299 AYAFAGLE
+299 TFTFAGFDK
-307 QKIEGGYIRLDTNNK
+307 KIEGGYIRFDTHQK
-322 EDYTARA
+322 EDYIARA

-356 AHGIA
+356 THGIA

-461 RVANLVPRAIGVT
+461 RVANLVPRAPGVT

-481 KELKALYE
+481 KELKALYV

-516 GVVITDKEVSSYVPL
+516 GVVITDREVSSYVPL

-576 VPDFDIKKIPYDDK
+576 EPDFDIKKIPYDDK

-601 DGVFQLESKGM
+601 DGVFKLESKGM

-647 RRHGRDKSE
+647 RRHGRDKTE
-656 YKNPALER
+656 YKNSALEK

-711 ERQVFVGGAMER
+711 ERQVFVRGAVER
-723 GMTEADAVALFEDMA
+723 GMTEADATALFEDMA

-747 SHTASYAV
+747 SHAASYAV

-781 DFGKTAAYIGECT
+781 DFGKTAEYIGECT

-811 FSAGGGAIRFGLL
+811 FSAKGGAIRFGLL

-836 LIADRRQNGAF
+836 LIADRRQNGLF

-879 GIYRSRLLASYEKII
+879 GVYRSRLLASYEKII

-913 MADAGAAAAAPVRFD
+913 MAGAGAAAAAPVRFA
-928 YPNIPEFTLREK
+928 YPDIPEFSLREK
-940 LMLEKECSG
+940 LTLEKECSG

-963 IESLSAA
+963 IESFSAA
-970 RIADILAIAEEDA
+970 RIADILASADA
-983 EPPYRD
+983 DIEPPYRD
-989 KQPVAIAGIVTKK
+989 KQPVTIAGIVTKK

-1034 LGSAGLL
+1034 LGSAGVL
-1041 VTESPIVVRGTI
+1041 VTENPVIVHGTV

-1069 RLLTDDEFAK
+1069 RLLTDAEFTADK
-1079 DRPQTLYLRVAST
+1079 PKTLYLRVAST
-1092 DTPAAVQALAEL
+1092 DTPAAVQALAAL

-1116 DISHARYVRLADC
+1116 DLAKARYVRLADC
-1129 KVHISDSLCGTLAAL
+1129 RVQISDSLCGTLAAL
-1144 LGPDNVVVR
+1144 LGKDNVVVR

>member
-307 QKIEGGYIRLDTNNK
+307 QKIEGGYIRLDINNK

-356 AHGIA
+356 THGIA

-516 GVVITDKEVSSYVPL
+516 GVVITDKEVSAYVPL

-536 TIVTQFDMDT
+536 TVVTQFDMDT

-747 SHTASYAV
+747 SHAASYAV

-983 EPPYRD
+983 EPLYRD

-1069 RLLTDDEFAK
+1069 RLLTDEEFAK

-1116 DISHARYVRLADC
+1116 DISHERYVRLADC

>member
-262 ANTARIADM
+262 ANTAKIADM

-356 AHGIA
+356 THGIA

-371 SLVNYLIGITD
+371 SRVNYLIGITD

-489 SDANVARLIDTARA
+489 SDSNVARLIDTARA

-536 TIVTQFDMDT
+536 TVVTQFDMDT

-747 SHTASYAV
+747 SHAASYAV

-1116 DISHARYVRLADC
+1116 DISHERYVRLADC

>member
-186 NAELIAMAK
+186 NAELVAMAK
-195 ELSLPLVAT
+195 ELALPLVAT

-307 QKIEGGYIRLDTNNK
+307 QKIEGGYISLDTHNK

-356 AHGIA
+356 THGIA

-576 VPDFDIKKIPYDDK
+576 APDFDIKKIPYDDK

-747 SHTASYAV
+747 SHAASYAV

-1041 VTESPIVVRGTI
+1041 VTESPIVVHGTI

-1104 RRAPGD
+1104 RHAPGD

>member
-19 CRIADIPKA
+19 CRIVDIPKA

-55 RAEGIKPIIGC
+55 RAEGVKPIIGC

-90 LLCKNQTG
+90 LLCKNQKG

-163 DIFGAG
+163 GIFGEG

-204 NDVHYLRKLD
+204 NDVHYLRRLD

-239 TEEFYYKSTSDMERL
+239 TEEFYYKSTAEMEKL

-262 ANTARIADM
+262 ANTVKIADA
-271 CDFEFRF
+271 CDFEFMF

-287 AENGK
+287 VSNGK

-299 AYAFAGLE
+299 TFTFAGLDK
-307 QKIEGGYIRLDTNNK
+307 KIEGGYIRLDTHQK
-322 EDYTARA
+322 EDYIARA

-356 AHGIA
+356 THGIA

-414 RDEVLRYVSEH
+414 RDEVLRYVSER

-461 RVANLVPRAIGVT
+461 RVANLVPRALGVT

-481 KELKALYE
+481 KELKALYV

-516 GVVITDKEVSSYVPL
+516 GVVITDREVFSYVPL

-563 TIIADAERMVRAS
+563 TIIADAERMVRTRE
-576 VPDFDIKKIPYDDK
+576 PGFDIKKIPYDDK

-647 RRHGRDKSE
+647 RRHGRDKTE
-656 YKNPALER
+656 YKNPALEK

-711 ERQVFVGGAMER
+711 ERQVFVRGAVER
-723 GMTEADAVALFEDMA
+723 GMTEADATALFEDMA

-747 SHTASYAV
+747 SHAASYAV

-781 DFGKTAAYIGECT
+781 DFGKTAEYIGECT

-811 FSAGGGAIRFGLL
+811 FSAKGGAIRFGLL

-836 LIADRRQNGAF
+836 LIADRRQNGLF

-879 GIYRSRLLASYEKII
+879 GVYRSRLLASYEKII

-913 MADAGAAAAAPVRFD
+913 MAGAGAAAAAPVRFA
-928 YPNIPEFTLREK
+928 YPDIPEFSLREK
-940 LMLEKECSG
+940 LTLEKECSG

-970 RIADILAIAEEDA
+970 RIADILASADA
-983 EPPYRD
+983 DIEPPYRD
-989 KQPVAIAGIVTKK
+989 KQPVTIAGIVTKK

-1034 LGSAGLL
+1034 LGSAGVL
-1041 VTESPIVVRGTI
+1041 VTENPVIVHGTV

-1069 RLLTDDEFAK
+1069 RLLTDAEFAADK
-1079 DRPQTLYLRVAST
+1079 PKTLYLRVAST
-1092 DTPAAVQALAEL
+1092 DTPAAVQALAAL

-1116 DISHARYVRLADC
+1116 DLAKARYVRLADC
-1129 KVHISDSLCGTLAAL
+1129 RVQISDSLCGTLAAL
-1144 LGPDNVVVR
+1144 LGKDNVVVR

>member
-1 MDFVHLHLHSE
+1 
-12 YSLLDGA
+12 
-19 CRIADIPKA
+19 
-28 AKAAGHTAVAIT
+28 
-40 DHGNLY
+40 
-46 GAVAFFKAC
+46 
-55 RAEGIKPIIGC
+55 
-66 EVYVAPRTRFDKEGK
+66 
-81 RDASGNHLI
+81 
-90 LLCKNQTG
+90 
-98 YENLIYMVSKSFTEG
+98 
-113 FYQKPRI
+113 
-120 DLDLLRTHADGL
+120 
-132 IALSACLAGYIPRA
+132 
-146 IVSGDF
+146 
-152 AGARQYARTLA
+152 
-163 DIFGAG
+163 
-169 NFYLE
+169 
-174 LQDHGIPEQREV
+174 
-186 NAELIAMAK
+186 
-195 ELSLPLVAT
+195 
-204 NDVHYLRKLD
+204 
-214 AEHQAVMMC
+214 
-223 IQTGRTLAEGK
+223 
-234 PIGFE
+234 
-239 TEEFYYKSTSDMERL
+239 MERL

-262 ANTARIADM
+262 SNTVKIADA
-271 CDFEFRF
+271 CTFEFKF

-287 AENGK
+287 ASDGK

-299 AYAFAGLE
+299 AHTFAGLDK
-307 QKIEGGYIRLDTNNK
+307 KIESGYIRLDTFSK
-322 EDYTARA
+322 EDYIARA

-356 AHGIA
+356 THGIA

-461 RVANLVPRAIGVT
+461 RVANLVPRAPGVM
-474 LADALKQ
+474 LADAMKQ
-481 KELKALYE
+481 KDLKALYE
-489 SDANVARLIDTARA
+489 SDANIARLLDTARA

-590 KTYALISEGRT
+590 KTYSLISDGRT

-622 SIDDVIAAIA
+622 SIDDVTAAIA

-647 RRHGRDKSE
+647 RRHGRDKTV
-656 YKNPALER
+656 YKTPVLEK

-705 ASVMEA
+705 AAVMEA
-711 ERQVFVGGAMER
+711 ERQVFVRGAVER
-723 GMTEADAVALFEDMA
+723 GMTEADATALFEDMA

-747 SHTASYAV
+747 SHAASYAV

-781 DFGKTAAYIGECT
+781 DFGKTAEYIGECT
-794 KAGIAVLPPDIN
+794 KAGIGVLPPDIN

-811 FSAGGGAIRFGLL
+811 FSAKGGAIRFGLL

-836 LIADRRQNGAF
+836 LIADRRLNGAF

-852 FVTRMGG
+852 FVTRMGS
-859 YDLNKRQVES
+859 YDLNKRQIES

-879 GIYRSRLLASYEKII
+879 GVYRSRLLASYEKII

-913 MADAGAAAAAPVRFD
+913 MAETAAAAAPVRFS
-928 YPNIPEFTLREK
+928 YPDIPEFSLREK
-940 LMLEKECSG
+940 LLLEKECSG
-949 MYFSGHVLNDYAKH
+949 MYFSGHVLNEYKAH
-963 IESLSAA
+963 IASLSAA
-970 RIADILAIAEEDA
+970 RIADILAIANEDS
-983 EPPYRD
+983 EPLYRD
-989 KQPVAIAGIVTKK
+989 KQTVTVAGIVTKK

-1034 LGSAGLL
+1034 LGSAGIL
-1041 VTESPIVVRGTI
+1041 VTESPVVVRGTV
-1053 SVRDEEKP
+1053 SVRDEERP

-1069 RLLTDDEFAK
+1069 RLLTDTEFAADK
-1079 DRPQTLYLRVAST
+1079 PKTLYLRVAST
-1092 DTPAAVQALAEL
+1092 NTPAAVQALAEL

-1116 DISHARYVRLADC
+1116 DLSQSRYVRLADC
-1129 KVHISDSLCGTLAAL
+1129 KVYISDSLCGTLAAL
-1144 LGPDNVVVR
+1144 LGKDNVVVK

>member
-307 QKIEGGYIRLDTNNK
+307 QKIEGGYIRLDTHNK

-356 AHGIA
+356 THGIA

-489 SDANVARLIDTARA
+489 SDSNVARLIDTARA

-747 SHTASYAV
+747 SHAASYAV

-1041 VTESPIVVRGTI
+1041 VNESPIVVRGTI

-1069 RLLTDDEFAK
+1069 RLLTDEEFAK

-1116 DISHARYVRLADC
+1116 DISHERYVRLADC

>member
-163 DIFGAG
+163 DIFGTG

-186 NAELIAMAK
+186 NAELVAMAK
-195 ELSLPLVAT
+195 ELALPLVAT

-307 QKIEGGYIRLDTNNK
+307 QKIEGGYISLDTHNK

-356 AHGIA
+356 THGIA

-622 SIDDVIAAIA
+622 SIDDVIAASA

-747 SHTASYAV
+747 SHAASYAV

-1041 VTESPIVVRGTI
+1041 VTESPIVVHGTI

>member
-90 LLCKNQTG
+90 LLCKNQKG

-163 DIFGAG
+163 GIFGEG

-204 NDVHYLRKLD
+204 NDVHYLRRLD

-239 TEEFYYKSTSDMERL
+239 TEEFYYKSTAEMEKL

-262 ANTARIADM
+262 ANTVKIADA

-278 GNLYLPKIA
+278 GNLYLPKITSSD
-287 AENGK
+287 GK

-299 AYAFAGLE
+299 TFTFAGFDK
-307 QKIEGGYIRLDTNNK
+307 KIEGGYIRFDTHQK
-322 EDYTARA
+322 EDYIARA

-356 AHGIA
+356 THGIA

-461 RVANLVPRAIGVT
+461 RVANLVPRAPGVT

-481 KELKALYE
+481 KELKALYV

-516 GVVITDKEVSSYVPL
+516 GVVITDREVSSYVPL

-576 VPDFDIKKIPYDDK
+576 EPDFDIKKIPYDDK

-647 RRHGRDKSE
+647 RRHGRDKTE
-656 YKNPALER
+656 YKNPALEK

-711 ERQVFVGGAMER
+711 ERQVFVRGAVER
-723 GMTEADAVALFEDMA
+723 GMTEADATALFEDMA

-747 SHTASYAV
+747 SHAASYAV

-781 DFGKTAAYIGECT
+781 DFGKTAEYIGECT

-811 FSAGGGAIRFGLL
+811 FSAKGGAIRFGLL

-836 LIADRRQNGAF
+836 LIADRRQNGLF

-879 GIYRSRLLASYEKII
+879 GVYRSRLLASYEKII

-913 MADAGAAAAAPVRFD
+913 MAGAGAAAAAPVRFA
-928 YPNIPEFTLREK
+928 YPDIPEFSLREK
-940 LMLEKECSG
+940 LTLEKECSG

-970 RIADILAIAEEDA
+970 RIADILASADA
-983 EPPYRD
+983 DIEPPYRD
-989 KQPVAIAGIVTKK
+989 KQPVTIAGIVTKK

-1034 LGSAGLL
+1034 LGSAGVL
-1041 VTESPIVVRGTI
+1041 VTESPVIVHGTV

-1069 RLLTDDEFAK
+1069 RLLTDAEFTADK
-1079 DRPQTLYLRVAST
+1079 PKTLYLRVAST
-1092 DTPAAVQALAEL
+1092 DTPAAVQALAAL

-1116 DISHARYVRLADC
+1116 DLAKARYVRLADC
-1129 KVHISDSLCGTLAAL
+1129 RVQISDSLCGTLAAL
-1144 LGPDNVVVR
+1144 LGKDNVVVR

>member
-307 QKIEGGYIRLDTNNK
+307 QKIEGGYISLDTHNK

-356 AHGIA
+356 THGIA

-576 VPDFDIKKIPYDDK
+576 APDFDIKKIPYDDK

-747 SHTASYAV
+747 SHAASYAV

-1041 VTESPIVVRGTI
+1041 VTESPIVVHGTI

-1104 RRAPGD
+1104 RHAPGD

>member
-19 CRIADIPKA
+19 CRIVDIPKA

-55 RAEGIKPIIGC
+55 RAEGVKPIIGC

-90 LLCKNQTG
+90 LLCKNQKG

-163 DIFGAG
+163 GIFGEG

-204 NDVHYLRKLD
+204 NDVHYLRRLD

-239 TEEFYYKSTSDMERL
+239 TEEFYYKSTSEMEKL

-262 ANTARIADM
+262 ANTVRIADS
-271 CDFEFRF
+271 CDFEFMF

-287 AENGK
+287 VSNGK

-299 AYAFAGLE
+299 AFTFAGLDK
-307 QKIEGGYIRLDTNNK
+307 KIEGGYIRLDTHQK
-322 EDYTARA
+322 EDYIARA

-356 AHGIA
+356 THGIA

-461 RVANLVPRAIGVT
+461 RVANLVPRAPGVT

-481 KELKALYE
+481 KELKALYV

-516 GVVITDKEVSSYVPL
+516 GVVITDREVFSYVPL
-531 SVNGD
+531 SVNGE

-563 TIIADAERMVRAS
+563 TIIADAERMVRTRE
-576 VPDFDIKKIPYDDK
+576 PGFDIKKIPYDDK
-590 KTYALISEGRT
+590 KTYALISDGRT

-647 RRHGRDKSE
+647 RRHGRDKTE
-656 YKNPALER
+656 YKNPALEK

-711 ERQVFVGGAMER
+711 ERQVFVRGAVER
-723 GMTEADAVALFEDMA
+723 GMTEADATALFEDMA

-747 SHTASYAV
+747 SHAASYAV

-781 DFGKTAAYIGECT
+781 DFGKTAEYIGECT

-811 FSAGGGAIRFGLL
+811 FSAKGGAIRFGLL

-836 LIADRRQNGAF
+836 LIADRRQNGLF

-879 GIYRSRLLASYEKII
+879 GVYRSRLLASYEKII

-913 MADAGAAAAAPVRFD
+913 MAGAGAAAAAPVRFA
-928 YPNIPEFTLREK
+928 YPDIPEFSLREK
-940 LMLEKECSG
+940 LTLEKECSG

-970 RIADILAIAEEDA
+970 RIADILASADA
-983 EPPYRD
+983 DIEPPYRD
-989 KQPVAIAGIVTKK
+989 KQPVTIAGIVTKK

-1034 LGSAGLL
+1034 LGSAGVL
-1041 VTESPIVVRGTI
+1041 VTENPVIVHGTV

-1069 RLLTDDEFAK
+1069 RLLTDAEFAADK
-1079 DRPQTLYLRVAST
+1079 PKTLYLRVAST
-1092 DTPAAVQALAEL
+1092 DTPAAVQALAAL

-1116 DISHARYVRLADC
+1116 DLAKARYVRLADC
-1129 KVHISDSLCGTLAAL
+1129 RVQISDSLCGTLAAL
-1144 LGPDNVVVR
+1144 LGKDNVVVR

>member
-19 CRIADIPKA
+19 CRIVDIPKA

-55 RAEGIKPIIGC
+55 RAEGVKPIIGC

-90 LLCKNQTG
+90 LLCKNQKG

-163 DIFGAG
+163 GIFGEG

-204 NDVHYLRKLD
+204 NDVHYLRRLD

-239 TEEFYYKSTSDMERL
+239 TEEFYYKSTSEMEKL

-262 ANTARIADM
+262 ANTVRIADS
-271 CDFEFRF
+271 CDFEFMF

-287 AENGK
+287 VSNGK

-299 AYAFAGLE
+299 AFTFAGLDK
-307 QKIEGGYIRLDTNNK
+307 KIEGGYIRLDTHQK
-322 EDYTARA
+322 EDYIARA

-356 AHGIA
+356 THGIA

-414 RDEVLRYVSEH
+414 RDEVLRYVSER

-461 RVANLVPRAIGVT
+461 RVANLVPRAPGVT

-481 KELKALYE
+481 KELKALYV

-516 GVVITDKEVSSYVPL
+516 GVVITDREVFSYVPL

-563 TIIADAERMVRAS
+563 TIIADAERMVRTRE
-576 VPDFDIKKIPYDDK
+576 PGFDIKKIPYDDK
-590 KTYALISEGRT
+590 KTYALISDGRT

-647 RRHGRDKSE
+647 RRHGRDKTE
-656 YKNPALER
+656 YKNPALEK

-711 ERQVFVGGAMER
+711 ERQVFVRGAVER
-723 GMTEADAVALFEDMA
+723 GMTEADATALFEDMA

-747 SHTASYAV
+747 SHAASYAV

-781 DFGKTAAYIGECT
+781 DFGKTAEYIGECT

-811 FSAGGGAIRFGLL
+811 FSAKGGAIRFGLL

-836 LIADRRQNGAF
+836 LIADRRQNGLF

-879 GIYRSRLLASYEKII
+879 GVYRSRLLASYEKII

-913 MADAGAAAAAPVRFD
+913 MAGAGAAAAAPVRFA
-928 YPNIPEFTLREK
+928 YPDIPEFSLREK
-940 LMLEKECSG
+940 LTLEKECSG

-970 RIADILAIAEEDA
+970 RIADILASADA
-983 EPPYRD
+983 DTEPPYRD
-989 KQPVAIAGIVTKK
+989 KQPVTIAGIVTKK

-1034 LGSAGLL
+1034 LGSAGVL
-1041 VTESPIVVRGTI
+1041 VTEDPVIVHGTV

-1069 RLLTDDEFAK
+1069 RLLTDAEFAADK
-1079 DRPQTLYLRVAST
+1079 PKTLYLRVAST
-1092 DTPAAVQALAEL
+1092 DTPAAVQALAAL

-1116 DISHARYVRLADC
+1116 DLAKARYVRLADC
-1129 KVHISDSLCGTLAAL
+1129 RVQISDSLCGTLAAL
-1144 LGPDNVVVR
+1144 LGKDNVVVR

>member
-19 CRIADIPKA
+19 CRIVDIPKA

-55 RAEGIKPIIGC
+55 RAEGVKPIIGC

-81 RDASGNHLI
+81 RDVSGNHLI
-90 LLCKNQTG
+90 LLCKNQKG

-152 AGARQYARTLA
+152 AGARKYARTLA
-163 DIFGAG
+163 GIFGEG

-186 NAELIAMAK
+186 NAELITMAK

-204 NDVHYLRKLD
+204 NDVHYLRRLD

-239 TEEFYYKSTSDMERL
+239 TEEFYYKSTSEMEKL

-262 ANTARIADM
+262 ANTVRIADA
-271 CDFEFRF
+271 CDFEFMF

-287 AENGK
+287 VSNGK

-299 AYAFAGLE
+299 TFTFAGLDK
-307 QKIEGGYIRLDTNNK
+307 KIEGDYIRLDTHQK
-322 EDYTARA
+322 EDYIARA

-356 AHGIA
+356 THGIA

-414 RDEVLRYVSEH
+414 RDEVLRYVSER

-461 RVANLVPRAIGVT
+461 RVANLVPRALGVT

-481 KELKALYE
+481 KELKALYV

-516 GVVITDKEVSSYVPL
+516 GVVITDREVFSYVPL

-563 TIIADAERMVRAS
+563 TIIADAERMVRTRE
-576 VPDFDIKKIPYDDK
+576 PGFDIKKIPYDDK

-647 RRHGRDKSE
+647 RRHGRDKTE
-656 YKNPALER
+656 YKNPALEK

-711 ERQVFVGGAMER
+711 ERQVFVRGAVER
-723 GMTEADAVALFEDMA
+723 GMTEADATALFEDMA

-747 SHTASYAV
+747 SHAASYAV

-781 DFGKTAAYIGECT
+781 DFGKTAEYIGECT

-811 FSAGGGAIRFGLL
+811 FSAKGGAIRFGLL

-836 LIADRRQNGAF
+836 LIADRRQNGLF

-869 LIKSGAFDSL
+869 HTKSGAFDSL
-879 GIYRSRLLASYEKII
+879 GVYRSRLLASYEKII

-913 MADAGAAAAAPVRFD
+913 MAGAGAAAAAPVRFA
-928 YPNIPEFTLREK
+928 YPDIPEFSLRAKLTLG
-940 LMLEKECSG
+940 KECSG

-970 RIADILAIAEEDA
+970 RIADILASADA
-983 EPPYRD
+983 DIEPPYRD
-989 KQPVAIAGIVTKK
+989 KQPVTIAGIVTKK

-1034 LGSAGLL
+1034 LGSAGVL
-1041 VTESPIVVRGTI
+1041 VTENPVIVHGTV

-1069 RLLTDDEFAK
+1069 RLLTDAEFAADK
-1079 DRPQTLYLRVAST
+1079 PKTLYLRVAST
-1092 DTPAAVQALAEL
+1092 DTPAAVQALAAL

-1116 DISHARYVRLADC
+1116 DLAKARYVRLADC
-1129 KVHISDSLCGTLAAL
+1129 RVQISDSLCGTLAAL
-1144 LGPDNVVVR
+1144 LGKDNVVVR